1 MQIDNPN
8 EIPDGWLVEKYQS
21 GHKNALAL
29 LVKRWHLK
37 FCKQAFWYVKDIDT
51 AKDIAQ
57 DSWKVIINKID
68 SLQDSNKFGGWALS
82 IINRKSIDWIRKQK
96 RTKKNLKDFDQ
107 TYGLLNDIEDATE
120 DNKSKTILDAVS
132 LLPENQKVVLRMFY
146 LESYSIIQISEL
158 LKISKGT
165 VKSRLFYAR
174 EKLKSHIKI

>member
-8 EIPDGWLVEKYQS
+8 EIPDGWLVQKYQS

-37 FCKQAFWYVKDIDT
+37 LCKQAYWYTKDFDT

-57 DSWKVIINKID
+57 DSWKVIIIKLD
-68 SLQDSNKFGGWALS
+68 SLQDANKFGGWALS
-82 IINRKSIDWIRKQK
+82 IVNRKSIDWIRKQK
-96 RTKKNLKDFDQ
+96 RTKNNLEAYEQ
-107 TYGLLNDIEDATE
+107 TFKLTNDIEGVTE
-120 DNKSKTILDAVS
+120 DNYSKITLNAIS
-132 LLPENQKVVLRMFY
+132 ELPENQRVVLRMFY
-146 LESYSIIQISEL
+146 LQSYSIIQISEF

-174 EKLKSHIKI
+174 EKLKTTIKI